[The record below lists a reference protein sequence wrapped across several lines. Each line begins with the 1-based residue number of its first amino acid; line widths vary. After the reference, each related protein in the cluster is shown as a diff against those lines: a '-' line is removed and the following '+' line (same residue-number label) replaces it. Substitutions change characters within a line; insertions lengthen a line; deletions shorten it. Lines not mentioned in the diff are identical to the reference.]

1 MVGFARMAPKLN
13 KRRAVAAYEQARL
26 LAEKGDWA
34 RVEAS
39 AREVAYDSQLVAPE
53 PFALLAEALVRQ
65 GRRPD
70 AVRALEDGL
79 RAHPKHPELEAR
91 LGAAL
96 LQEGLLEQ
104 AVELLG
110 SARTRLKRDPSL
122 LTHYATALLRVGRT
136 EDAERQLA
144 AALLLGGGLETKLAL
159 ALVKGR
165 RGQFEEAEGLAR
177 QVEEQA
183 PDEAV
188 RSAART
194 ARAECRLMLG
204 DAKGALALFRAIRD
218 EGTLEPDQLGRM
230 AWAAQQAGESALA
243 DELIAARRASA
254 GQGGGASGGAGPSAE
269 DFLLFAR
276 IAMLR
281 SRPEEALAHL
291 DAAERAPGERYPGW
305 RFECLSA
312 RGRALRM
319 LSRRDDARRVLDEAL
334 ALPESAVP
342 RIGAPV
348 HVDLGHLAAEAGDF
362 ESALLAF
369 DRALALAPGDP
380 EAQRARELSHKRVAW
395 REELKASAEAQV
407 QAAKAEA
414 EAQRRRF
421 LSREGELEAL
431 RRELADLK
439 ARQASTAES
448 ARRAEETAKAEQQQR
463 LREELE
469 ARELEADEKARAVLE
484 GAFGDALARCPQAVW
499 QMLEVAE
506 RTFQK
511 AMYTELPA
519 AAVAVLFSGALERSL
534 IALIVSPF
542 DAWLERAGR
551 REGFLKGAVRERK
564 GKRVEY
570 FDNVIESFD
579 RSLKAKA
586 PGLGEIG
593 RVLERRHEAYLEP
606 FSTFLA
612 ETFDVPDA
620 FWTALAELVAFCKER
635 LRDPVA
641 HGRAIELGYPEL
653 TSFRTRLVL
662 EFEGKQSGALPQ
674 LVAATRIRPG

>member
-1 MVGFARMAPKLN
+1 VAPKLN

-26 LAEKGDWA
+26 FAEKGEWA

-39 AREVAYDSQLVAPE
+39 AREVAYDSQLDAPE
-53 PFALLAEALVRQ
+53 PYALLAEALVRQ

-96 LQEGLLEQ
+96 LQEGLLER

-110 SARTRLKRDPSL
+110 SARTKLKRDPAL

-183 PDEAV
+183 PDDAV

-204 DAKGALALFRAIRD
+204 DAKGALELFRSIRD
-218 EGTLEPDQLGRM
+218 GGTLEPDQLGRM

-254 GQGGGASGGAGPSAE
+254 GQGSGGGPSAE

-291 DAAERAPGERYPGW
+291 DAAERAPGEQYPGW

-319 LSRRDDARRVLDEAL
+319 LSRREEARRVLDEAL
-334 ALPESAVP
+334 ALPESSVP

-362 ESALLAF
+362 EGALASF

-431 RRELADLK
+431 RRELAELK

-448 ARRAEETAKAEQQQR
+448 ARRAEETARAEQQQR
-463 LREELE
+463 LREELL
-469 ARELEADEKARAVLE
+469 AREREVEEKARAVLE
-484 GAFGDALARCPQAVW
+484 GSFGDARARCPQAVW

-542 DAWLERAGR
+542 DAWLEKAGR
-551 REGFLKGAVRERK
+551 REDFLKGAVREKK

-612 ETFDVPDA
+612 SSFDVPDA

-653 TSFRTRLVL
+653 TRFRTRLVL
-662 EFEGKQSGALPQ
+662 EFEGKQTGALPQ
-674 LVAATRIRPG
+674 LVGASRNL